1 MDQQRMNNLRLIAK
15 AAKVEL
21 HFCTGGGFP
30 PSSWIR
36 GPGFPDRYWDPY
48 KHREDA
54 VWLARRLGIEF
65 TTHGD
70 VLAQAIA
77 LGETKPIGVVQ

>member
-1 MDQQRMNNLRLIAK
+1 MSNLLLIAK

-36 GPGFPDRYWDPY
+36 GPGFHDRYWDPY

-54 VWLARRLGIEF
+54 YWLAKRLGIEF
-65 TTHGD
+65 TTQGE
-70 VLAQAIA
+70 VLSQAIA
-77 LGETKPIGVVQ
+77 LGSAPPNGVVQ